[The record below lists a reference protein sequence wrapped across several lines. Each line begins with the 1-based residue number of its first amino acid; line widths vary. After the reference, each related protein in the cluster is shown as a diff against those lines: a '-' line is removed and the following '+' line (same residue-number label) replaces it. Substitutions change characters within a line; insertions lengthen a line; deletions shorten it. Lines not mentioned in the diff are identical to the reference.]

1 MSFDS
6 PTIDQILFHLHYSDG
21 MGLDIGRIFLV
32 TFVAECV
39 AFPAVL
45 ALGAQLLQ
53 KVLARIA
60 SRMRPR
66 RSGGVM
72 GVVMPGLAVT
82 CGVAALM
89 AKLSVFSWV
98 GSHFS
103 EDLFLQRFV
112 AQPDSALQQLR
123 QPKNLVLIYVESL
136 EDTYGDAKVW
146 DRDLLLPLRQLGG
159 VSFASYHPAAGAT
172 WTIAGMVATQC
183 GVPLRIVSQYDVKR
197 RSEGA
202 RAFLPGATCLGDVL
216 QRHGYQN
223 VFLGGA
229 PLSFAGKGKFLTDH
243 GYQVTYGREEWQKE
257 GVDDAALSEWGLYDD
272 ELYARAKV
280 KLAKLHASGQRF
292 NLTLLT
298 LDMHNP
304 HGFRSPACR
313 RRGIKSFE
321 DIVECTA
328 HQTAEFVK
336 FIRQNGYL
344 KDTNVVIVGDHL
356 AVSNPVYDVLRNTH
370 DRRMFNTFISE
381 PPPRKNTEEVLPF
394 DMYPTLLEFIGI
406 DVAGDRLGL
415 GYSAFNTPEVVRPTS
430 HLSELEKLPLSG
442 SRAYGKLWETP

>member
-21 MGLDIGRIFLV
+21 MGLDIGRVFLF
-32 TFVAECV
+32 TFVAECI

-45 ALGAQLLQ
+45 ALGARVLQ
-53 KVLARIA
+53 EVLTRVAGRVGRA
-60 SRMRPR
+60 VRLGLPA
-66 RSGGVM
+66 
-72 GVVMPGLAVT
+72 LAVI
-82 CGVAALM
+82 CGVGVLM

-98 GSHFS
+98 GSYFS
-103 EDLFLQRFV
+103 EDLFSQRFV
-112 AQPDSALQQLR
+112 VQPDSALRQPG

-146 DRDLLLPLRQLGG
+146 GRDLLLPLRQLGG
-159 VSFASYHPAAGAT
+159 TSFASYRPAAGAT

-197 RSEGA
+197 PSEGT

-216 QRHGYQN
+216 QRFGYQN

-257 GVDDAALSEWGLYDD
+257 GAQGDALNEWGLYDD
-272 ELYARAKV
+272 ELFARAKV

-304 HGFRSPACR
+304 YGFRSPVCR

-321 DIVECTA
+321 DIVECTT

-336 FIRQNGYL
+336 FIRQSGYL

-356 AVSNPVYDVLRNTH
+356 AVSNPVYEALRNIH
-370 DRRMFNTFISE
+370 DRRIFNTFISE

-406 DVAGDRLGL
+406 DVVGDRLGL
-415 GYSAFNTPEVVRPTS
+415 GYSAFNTPEVARPPN

-442 SRAYGKLWETP
+442 SRAYGKLWEAP